1 MVYVLLCFL
10 LSHLQ
15 KAEDDK
21 KGKSNV
27 VPRKKKCALLL
38 SYCGAGYNGM
48 QM

>member
-1 MVYVLLCFL
+1 MYVLLCFL
-10 LSHLQ
+10 LAHVQ
-15 KAEDDK
+15 KAEKDK

-27 VPRKKKCALLL
+27 VPRKKKCVLLL

>member
-1 MVYVLLCFL
+1 MVCVTLFFF

-15 KAEDDK
+15 KAEDGK

-38 SYCGAGYNGM
+38 SYCGVGYNGM